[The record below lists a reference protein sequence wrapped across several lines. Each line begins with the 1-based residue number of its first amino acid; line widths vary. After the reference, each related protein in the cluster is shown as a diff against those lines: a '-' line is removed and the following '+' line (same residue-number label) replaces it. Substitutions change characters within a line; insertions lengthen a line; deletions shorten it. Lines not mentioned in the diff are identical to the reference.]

1 MGEPLRAR
9 ILTLVGGLDP
19 ARLAHLLR
27 RSVGGSRLAL
37 CFHRAG
43 AVRRE
48 GELLPKLTSPAAEID
63 ALIEF
68 LLRAAGRTD
77 PWLTVAFDDGY
88 REAAEYVLDR
98 APLFP
103 RVEWLFFVCPQK
115 TERGVGFRWD
125 LAEVRRRADASFDA
139 DAELEAP
146 VDLSAE
152 NLRDDLR
159 EVASLPEFALAD
171 VETCRAIQ
179 RLPNAALGNHSNVH
193 CRAASLTPEQ
203 FRREMAESFADFA
216 RLFGPA
222 RHFAFPF
229 GVPGVDFGPAHVAAL
244 RELGS
249 FQIWSTEPRPYRPVE
264 RARGAVL
271 PRFAVDG
278 SRTFRASAAHV
289 ALHALRPRTGRGRYP
304 PAAEAAP

>member
-159 EVASLPEFALAD
+159 EVASLPFGE
-171 VETCRAIQ
+171 I
-179 RLPNAALGNHSNVH
+179 
-193 CRAASLTPEQ
+193 
-203 FRREMAESFADFA
+203 A
-216 RLFGPA
+216 RMT
-222 RHFAFPF
+222 
-229 GVPGVDFGPAHVAAL
+229 GVPENTVKSRMRYALEGLRKRLGEMGVDGEMTEGRTVA
-244 RELGS
+244 
-249 FQIWSTEPRPYRPVE
+249 
-264 RARGAVL
+264 
-271 PRFAVDG
+271 
-278 SRTFRASAAHV
+278 
-289 ALHALRPRTGRGRYP
+289 
-304 PAAEAAP
+304 